1 MKNKLKQAMFC
12 LIACAAY
19 FQTKAQTLP
28 ITISARTNT
37 NKSIEFTATKTDPG
51 TYTLILNF
59 NNVTN
64 ATAGREVVTVTGYSR
79 SAYILDPINK
89 DQGVGYSYGYSYIRG
104 KLKVKHDPEFVYLLP
119 YKNGTKVRAAESSFA
134 NATYFGSTTPED
146 WKAYRFFTKTE
157 DTITAVRKGT
167 VVEVTDQHETDD
179 KKGIAFTNKLNSII
193 IEHADGTILRY
204 QGLKKG
210 SIVVKVGDVVFPGTS
225 LGVNSKTHA
234 DSPPNVSLLFMYL
247 KSADIEASRN
257 TNVQNSKSLYGFIT
271 AKFCTT
277 ENPSMYVVPNQEY
290 TVAVTPEIVQKEMSK
305 KELKTLVKK

>member
-1 MKNKLKQAMFC
+1 MKNKLKLSLCC
-12 LIACAAY
+12 LLAFATYIE
-19 FQTKAQTLP
+19 TKAQELP
-28 ITISARTNT
+28 ITIRGRTNT
-37 NKSIEFTATKTDPG
+37 DRSIEFTAIKTDPG
-51 TYTLILNF
+51 TYTLVLNF
-59 NNVTN
+59 KDVTN
-64 ATAGREVVTVTGYSR
+64 ATAGREVVTVTGYSK
-79 SAYILDPINK
+79 SAYVLEPINK
-89 DQGVGYSYGYSYIRG
+89 DQGVDFSYGYSYIRG

-119 YKNGTKVRAAESSFA
+119 YKNGTKVKTVESSFA
-134 NATYFGSTTPED
+134 KATYFGSTTPED
-146 WKAYRFFTKTE
+146 WKAYRFYTKTE

-167 VVEVTDQHETDD
+167 IVEVIDLYETDD
-179 KKGIAFTNKLNSII
+179 KKGIAFTNKLNSIM

-257 TNVQNSKSLYGFIT
+257 VNLQNSKSLYGFIT

-277 ENPSMYVVPNQEY
+277 ANPSMYVVPNQEY
-290 TVAVTPEIVQKEMSK
+290 TVAVTPEIVQKEMTK
-305 KELKTLVKK
+305 KELKTLVKN